1 MTATLFAVKVR
12 FNPVSGQDNA
22 NTMMRRLNFLCIAL
36 AILMVAAVGTVAAA
50 TADSSTDKVI
60 HAQGSGNIIGT
71 PDRAQ
76 VTLSVQTE
84 NSDVKVAQEQ
94 NAAKMTK
101 VIDAL
106 VAAGIPRDALK
117 TTGYNIYAVYDDSAK
132 GFLDPKVKSYQVTN
146 TLTITLHDV
155 SRTGEVIDLAVAN
168 GANQANSI
176 QFMLSD
182 AQATALR
189 NEALKNA
196 VTNARADAEAV
207 AGAMG
212 VNITG
217 TGTVE
222 IYQGYMPVVYSNYA
236 QDAGGRMEK
245 AATTTPIQSGDIT
258 VTAQVSVT
266 YTYQ

>member
-1 MTATLFAVKVR
+1 MI
-12 FNPVSGQDNA
+12 
-22 NTMMRRLNFLCIAL
+22 RRTILLC
-36 AILMVAAVGTVAAA
+36 AILAVFLMAAVGSVAAA
-50 TADSSTDKVI
+50 STDSVTDKVI
-60 HAQGSGNIIGT
+60 HASGSGNVIGT

-84 NSDVKVAQEQ
+84 NADVKAAQAD

-106 VAAGIPRDALK
+106 VASGLPRDSLK
-117 TTGYNIYAVYDDSAK
+117 TTGYTINKVYDESST
-132 GFLDPKVKSYQVTN
+132 GILNPKVRTYQVTN
-146 TLTITLHDV
+146 TLTVTLHDV
-155 SRTGEVIDLAVAN
+155 SKTGDVIDIAVAN
-168 GANQANSI
+168 GANQADSI

-182 AQATALR
+182 AQALALR
-189 NEALKNA
+189 SEALKKA
-196 VTNARADAEAV
+196 VTNARADAESV

-236 QDAGGRMEK
+236 QDARGLAKTE
-245 AATTTPIQSGDIT
+245 AATPIQSGEIT
-258 VTAQVSVT
+258 VTAQVAVS
-266 YTYQ
+266 YTYL

>member
-1 MTATLFAVKVR
+1 
-12 FNPVSGQDNA
+12 
-22 NTMMRRLNFLCIAL
+22 MMRRLKFLCIAL

-84 NSDVKVAQEQ
+84 NADVKVAQEE

-106 VAAGIPRDALK
+106 VASGIPRDALK
-117 TTGYNIYAVYDDSAK
+117 TTGYNIYTVYDDSSK
-132 GFLDPKVKSYQVTN
+132 GILDPKVKSYRVTN

-155 SRTGEVIDLAVAN
+155 SKTGEVIDLAVAN
-168 GANQANSI
+168 GANQADSI

-182 AQATALR
+182 AQALLLR
-189 NEALKNA
+189 NEALKKA
-196 VTNARADAEAV
+196 VTNARADADAV

-212 VNITG
+212 VNLTG

-222 IYQGYMPVVYSNYA
+222 IYQGYTPVVYSNYA
-236 QDAGGRMEK
+236 QDATGARLEK
-245 AATTTPIQSGDIT
+245 AATSTPIQSGDIT

>member
-1 MTATLFAVKVR
+1 
-12 FNPVSGQDNA
+12 
-22 NTMMRRLNFLCIAL
+22 MMRRLNFLCIAL
-36 AILMVAAVGTVAAA
+36 AILMVAVVGTVAAA
-50 TADSSTDKVI
+50 TGDSSADKVI

-76 VTLSVQTE
+76 VTLAVQTE
-84 NSDVKVAQEQ
+84 NADVKVAQEQ

-117 TTGYNIYAVYDDSAK
+117 TTGYNIYATYDDSAK

-189 NEALKNA
+189 NEALMKA

-207 AGAMG
+207 ASAMG
-212 VNITG
+212 VSITG
-217 TGTVE
+217 TGNVE
-222 IYQGYMPVVYSNYA
+222 IYQGYMPVVFSNYA
-236 QDAGGRMEK
+236 QDASGRVEK

-258 VTAQVSVT
+258 VNAQVSVT

>member
-1 MTATLFAVKVR
+1 
-12 FNPVSGQDNA
+12 
-22 NTMMRRLNFLCIAL
+22 MMRRLNFLCIAL

-50 TADSSTDKVI
+50 TDSSTDKVI

-84 NSDVKVAQEQ
+84 NSDVRVAQEE

-106 VAAGIPRDALK
+106 VASGIPRDALK
-117 TTGYNIYAVYDDSAK
+117 TTGYNIYTVYDDSSK
-132 GFLDPKVKSYQVTN
+132 GILDPKIKSYRVTN

-155 SRTGEVIDLAVAN
+155 SKTGEVIDLAVAN
-168 GANQANSI
+168 GANQADSI

-182 AQATALR
+182 AQSILLR
-189 NEALKNA
+189 NEALKKA

-207 AGAMG
+207 ASAMG

-236 QDAGGRMEK
+236 QDAGARMEK
-245 AATTTPIQSGDIT
+245 AAGTTPIQSGDIT
-258 VTAQVSVT
+258 VNAQVSVT

>member
-1 MTATLFAVKVR
+1 
-12 FNPVSGQDNA
+12 
-22 NTMMRRLNFLCIAL
+22 MMRRLNFLCIAL

-50 TADSSTDKVI
+50 TGDSSTDKVI

-106 VAAGIPRDALK
+106 VASGIPRDALK
-117 TTGYNIYAVYDDSAK
+117 TTGYNIYTVYDDSSK
-132 GFLDPKVKSYQVTN
+132 GILDPKVKSYQVTN

-155 SRTGEVIDLAVAN
+155 SKTGEVIDLAVAN

-182 AQATALR
+182 AQSLLLR
-189 NEALKNA
+189 NEALKKA

-217 TGTVE
+217 TGNVE

-236 QDAGGRMEK
+236 QDAGGRIEK
-245 AATTTPIQSGDIT
+245 AAASTPIQSGDIT
-258 VTAQVSVT
+258 VSAQVSVT

>member
-1 MTATLFAVKVR
+1 
-12 FNPVSGQDNA
+12 
-22 NTMMRRLNFLCIAL
+22 MMRRLNFLCIAL
-36 AILMVAAVGTVAAA
+36 AILMVAAIGTVAA
-50 TADSSTDKVI
+50 ADSSTDKVI

-117 TTGYNIYAVYDDSAK
+117 TTGYNIYATYDDSAK
-132 GFLDPKVKSYQVTN
+132 GILDPKVKSYQVTN

-155 SRTGEVIDLAVAN
+155 ARTGEVIDLAVAN

-207 AGAMG
+207 ASAMD

-236 QDAGGRMEK
+236 QDAGARMEK